1 MDSID
6 RKLLSLLQD
15 DASMPLQD
23 IAARVGLSVN
33 PCWRRIKRMESEGI
47 IRARVAVLDPEKVG
61 LNVTVFVR
69 IKIREH
75 TSEWVKRFAA
85 AIRSIAEIAE
95 CHRMGGDV
103 DYMLKVIVADIAG
116 YDRVYKQLITKVP
129 GLGEVSALFSMER
142 IKYTTKI
149 ELIAR
154 VARNVAEEWI
164 SLDHIKILI
173 LLLERPVQ
181 PLEGRIGLVS
191 DCMNAGD
198 SAGPFLG

>member
-116 YDRVYKQLITKVP
+116 YDRVYKELITRVP
-129 GLGEVSALFSMER
+129 GLADVSALFSMER

-149 ELIAR
+149 E
-154 VARNVAEEWI
+154 
-164 SLDHIKILI
+164 
-173 LLLERPVQ
+173 P
-181 PLEGRIGLVS
+181 PL
-191 DCMNAGD
+191 
-198 SAGPFLG
+198 